1 MKTAHT
7 IAATYPLAGSEDGLP
22 VEITFTYEPRLRR
35 WGIFPRPLPPPPF
48 ISFVSVKP
56 LCEDRLP
63 EVIRNAIAAWAEEW
77 LDDHGFDRAWDA
89 ALDDTERQRESARD
103 MGMRA

>member
-1 MKTAHT
+1 MKTTHT

-22 VEITFTYEPRLRR
+22 VEITFTYEQRSRR
-35 WGIFPRPLPPPPF
+35 WNASALPPEPF
-48 ISFVSVKP
+48 ISFASAKP
-56 LCEDRLP
+56 LCADRLP
-63 EVIRNAIAAWAEEW
+63 EVIQNAITAWAEEW

-89 ALDDTERQRESARD
+89 ALDDIERQRESARD